1 MIIFPA
7 VDLKNGKAVRL
18 KQGKADELSI
28 FSDDPV
34 AMALHWQGLG
44 AEYLHLI
51 DLDGAF
57 SGNEESINANLVK
70 EICKKLSIPVQLGG
84 GIRTEEIADFW
95 LNLGIKRIIIGTMA
109 LEDPTLFAKI
119 CKKYPQRVGVSLDVF
134 DKKLKSRGW
143 VEDSGKD
150 IDSILPLMAEAGA
163 AFVIYTD
170 IERDGMHSEV
180 NLDEITRLTKLSPLP
195 LIAAGGVS
203 TMQSVMDLYPLFEN
217 ANLEGIVSG
226 RAIYEGTLNME
237 EAMLWIKSQKKS

>member
-18 KQGKADELSI
+18 KQGKIDEVSV

-34 AMALHWQGLG
+34 AIALRWQTLG

-57 SGNEESINANLVK
+57 EGKSDNAHLVK
-70 EICKKLSIPVQLGG
+70 EICQKLTIPVQLGG

-95 LNLGIKRIIIGTMA
+95 LNLGVKRIIIGTMA
-109 LEDPTLFAKI
+109 LENPDLFEKI
-119 CKKYPQRVGVSLDVF
+119 CKKYPNRVGVSLDVM

-143 VEDSGKD
+143 AHDSGKD
-150 IDSILPLMAEAGA
+150 IDSVLPLMAKMGA

-170 IERDGMHSEV
+170 IERDGMHSEI
-180 NLDEITRLTKLSPLP
+180 NLEEITRLTKLSPLP

-203 TMQSVMDLYPLFEN
+203 TIQSIMNLYPLSIN

-226 RAIYEGTLNME
+226 RAIYEGTLNLE
-237 EAMLWIKSQKKS
+237 ESISWINSQKN